1 MPPAKVVQL
10 HPDRAAAIRARKH
23 AATARCRRRQ
33 RKGCAICTVE
43 YDGAIVDLL
52 IALGE
57 ITQAEAA
64 DKKLVAKAITATLR
78 RALNAALKRLLK
90 ERKER
95 NV

>member
-1 MPPAKVVQL
+1 
-10 HPDRAAAIRARKH
+10 
-23 AATARCRRRQ
+23 
-33 RKGCAICTVE
+33 VE